1 MVCDKGYIWNPSN
14 CACES
19 DQSCGIG
26 QYLDYK
32 NCVFRNSL
40 VDKLVEEC
48 TNVIDGDTIYN
59 KTLTVTSSNDCSLCT
74 PYIVLF
80 TIFLSISVIISGAFI
95 YFHWYKNKQLNLK
108 NDVPSINYSKNEMVT
123 TKQLNIKNRIY
134 YLYDDLINL
143 KDFDP
148 NLPKLD
154 KKSSM
159 DISIYYIGYVT
170 NKAEY
175 NIDSVNPV
183 YLLISDLDGFIEEK
197 EDSKYLNISLK
208 FNNNMY

>member
-1 MVCDKGYIWNPSN
+1 
-14 CACES
+14 
-19 DQSCGIG
+19 
-26 QYLDYK
+26 
-32 NCVFRNSL
+32 
-40 VDKLVEEC
+40 
-48 TNVIDGDTIYN
+48 
-59 KTLTVTSSNDCSLCT
+59 
-74 PYIVLF
+74 
-80 TIFLSISVIISGAFI
+80 
-95 YFHWYKNKQLNLK
+95 
-108 NDVPSINYSKNEMVT
+108 MVT
-123 TKQLNIKNRIY
+123 TKQLNTKNRTY

-159 DISIYYIGYVT
+159 DISIYYIGYIT

-197 EDSKYLNISLK
+197 EGSKYLNISLK